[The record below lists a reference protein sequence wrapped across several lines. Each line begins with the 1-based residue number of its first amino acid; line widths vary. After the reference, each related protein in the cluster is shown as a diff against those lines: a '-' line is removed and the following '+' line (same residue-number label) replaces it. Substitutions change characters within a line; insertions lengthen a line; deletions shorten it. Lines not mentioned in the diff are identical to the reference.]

1 MKKLDIFIITI
12 SLFMVGSIFS
22 QNKTSKDN
30 PFSLSV
36 DVMSRYIW
44 RGADFGNS
52 PSIQPNIEYNKGNLT
67 IGAWGAY
74 ATNSNYQEADLYLS
88 YALSDR
94 VSLTLTDYFFP
105 SSTTTDNYFD
115 YNQSTTGHV
124 FELSLGI
131 DATDEFPFNILLAT
145 NIYGDDANKL
155 HTNGT
160 TNSIQYSTY
169 AEMGYTFKNA
179 NAFIGFN
186 LTKPNKTRGELGF
199 YGDSLGVVNLGITI
213 VKKIK
218 ISNSFTIP
226 LSGSLIANPEAEKI
240 FMVIGFSL

>member
-1 MKKLDIFIITI
+1 MKKLDILIITI

-22 QNKTSKDN
+22 QEKATENN

-36 DVMSRYIW
+36 DVVSRYIW

-115 YNQSTTGHV
+115 YDHATTGHI
-124 FELSLGI
+124 FEMSMLVN
-131 DATDEFPFNILLAT
+131 ATEKFPLNFLLAT
-145 NIYGDDANKL
+145 NFYGDDADKL
-155 HTNGT
+155 LANGT
-160 TNSIQYSTY
+160 TNGIQYSTY
-169 AEMGYTFKNA
+169 AEVGYNFKNA

-186 LTKPNKTRGELGF
+186 LTKPNKARGESGF
-199 YGDSLGVVNLGITI
+199 YADSLGVVNLGISV

-226 LSGSLIANPEAEKI
+226 FSGSLIANPEAEKI